1 MNALI
6 HTFEG
11 KHESV
16 IRLPAGTRQLLQKL
30 TLAVVLVSGF
40 AAASALA
47 FLQTGVGVAESGRII
62 AALAAALGWIY
73 LGLAVDEE
81 KISDALPDL
90 VSFALVTIF
99 ALLSLGGNTDF
110 MAAAFAVHLI
120 RALMRL
126 SEDSS
131 NSVAQYGLLAWAG
144 FAFGSVLVSLAAIA

>member
-6 HTFEG
+6 NTFERT
-11 KHESV
+11 ESV
-16 IRLPAGTRQLLQKL
+16 IRLPAGSKQLLQNL
-30 TLAVVLVSGF
+30 ALAVVVASGF

-73 LGLAVDEE
+73 LGLAVDQE

-90 VSFALVTIF
+90 ASFALVTTF
-99 ALLSLGGNTDF
+99 ALLSLGGNAGF
-110 MAAAFAVHLI
+110 LAAAFAVHLI

-126 SEDSS
+126 SEGSRT
-131 NSVAQYGLLAWAG
+131 SVAQYGLLAWTG
-144 FAFGSVLVSLAAIA
+144 FAFGGVLVSLVAIA